1 MNVSKIPPV
10 YGSRVRRIR
19 KREGLSVREL
29 SEKSGMSHS
38 TVQRAEQGQ
47 DAALSTWLA
56 LASALGVPAVVLLAD
71 PSCGV
76 CDGMPPVGFICSECG
91 APETVK
97 TTETETTE
105 RTRLDILRA
114 PEGAGFP

>member
-1 MNVSKIPPV
+1 MTRTTPKIPPV

-47 DAALSTWLA
+47 DAALSTFLA
-56 LASALGVPAVVLLAD
+56 IAGALGVPAVVLLAD
-71 PSCGV
+71 PSCVV
-76 CDGMPPVGFICSECG
+76 CDGMPPVGFICSECDPRVNG
-91 APETVK
+91 K
-97 TTETETTE
+97 TAETETTE
-105 RTRLDILRA
+105 RT
-114 PEGAGFP
+114 EQ